1 MNKTGL
7 RSFTLCIMSKYINR
21 TLNMVN
27 LIMAESDPFIAEAPK
42 LRFGKNFHIKLPR
55 FGNKLRKSGLDFR
68 WLLNSNFL
76 LCKIHIMSDFFLFLL
91 FFPHFFILGKILG
104 LCQCSVCNTDQLQLM
119 LIYCMYY
126 ILFILFN

>member
-21 TLNMVN
+21 TLNLVN
-27 LIMAESDPFIAEAPK
+27 LIMVESDSFIAEAPK
-42 LRFGKNFHIKLPR
+42 LRFGKKFHIKLPR

-91 FFPHFFILGKILG
+91 FFPHFFILSKILG
-104 LCQCSVCNTDQLQLM
+104 LCQCSDCNTDQVQLM
-119 LIYCMYY
+119 LIHCMCY
-126 ILFILFN
+126 ILFN

>member
-42 LRFGKNFHIKLPR
+42 LRFGKKFHIKLPR

-68 WLLNSNFL
+68 WLLNSNVL
-76 LCKIHIMSDFFLFLL
+76 LCKIHIR
-91 FFPHFFILGKILG
+91 GR
-104 LCQCSVCNTDQLQLM
+104 
-119 LIYCMYY
+119 
-126 ILFILFN
+126 